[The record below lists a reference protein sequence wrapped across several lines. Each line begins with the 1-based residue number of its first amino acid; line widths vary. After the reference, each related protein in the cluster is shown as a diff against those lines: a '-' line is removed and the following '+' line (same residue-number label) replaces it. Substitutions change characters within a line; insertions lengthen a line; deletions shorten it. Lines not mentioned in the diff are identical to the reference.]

1 MLFVKFGACNRMCS
15 IGWDLETFD
24 HVYSN
29 VTCIRTDDS
38 HFKNDH
44 HQSTPSQKKRRRE
57 KKLHHTHCKFASV
70 ISTVVRSIS
79 VLLEL
84 AMLHQFQNNITQS
97 KSTNRIDRHKT
108 SNPKNIQARKKETKS
123 NSETSTTKANNLKTN
138 ENRFKLWW
146 N

>member
-1 MLFVKFGACNRMCS
+1 MLSLEHAIECAASGEIWKHSTMCIPMS
-15 IGWDLETFD
+15 
-24 HVYSN
+24 HAYAQM
-29 VTCIRTDDS
+29 IRISRTTII
-38 HFKNDH
+38 NQH
-44 HQSTPSQKKRRRE
+44 HHKKKRRRE

-84 AMLHQFQNNITQS
+84 AMLHQFQDNITQS

-123 NSETSTTKANNLKTN
+123 NSKNIDDKSKQPKNQ
-138 ENRFKLWW
+138 
-146 N
+146 